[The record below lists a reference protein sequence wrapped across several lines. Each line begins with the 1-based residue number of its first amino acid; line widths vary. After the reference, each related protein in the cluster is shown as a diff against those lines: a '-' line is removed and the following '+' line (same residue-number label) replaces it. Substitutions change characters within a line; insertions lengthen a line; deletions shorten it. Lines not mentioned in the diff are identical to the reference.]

1 MFIGL
6 QIVAL
11 IFQSLALFILFSNI
25 SGAKMDWKKYILA
38 TLGLNFIGILLAII
52 ELVTENN
59 IFSYVNFLTIPI
71 YFLIFSLLINKY
83 TPKVLAIFYGFF
95 PVVLWNLLHR
105 LFSFFLRNIMHSHAQ
120 AQLNPDKYILYIS
133 AILASLLSLFLPQ
146 LLHYNF
152 KRLREYKLNKKDIKL
167 IVFLNISMIFYYTFV
182 QYFTY
187 IEKYN
192 QSSNLYNRELIVV
205 IYIILFLSSVNI
217 LDRNLRERIQ
227 QQLSEQRELQLRNMS
242 DYSKHIEELYSELRS
257 FRHDYV
263 NILKSIKLGID
274 TKDLPAIEKIYNQVL
289 KNSGQSLNQS
299 KYDLGRLSNIHND
312 ALKSVLS
319 AKFLE
324 AQSKHIETGL
334 EVPQEIELRGIE
346 LLDFVT
352 IVSILA
358 DNAIEAAIE
367 TSHPVVSFAFL
378 EQEGKQVFI
387 VENSIKDFSVNSNNI
402 FKKGFSSKGENRGIG
417 LYNVQNIISRY
428 PNVSLRTISHDNK
441 FKQEIEVKLLN
452 VFYSSI

>member
-83 TPKVLAIFYGFF
+83 TPKVLAVFYGLF
-95 PVVLWNLLHR
+95 PVALWNLLHR

-120 AQLNPDKYILYIS
+120 AQLNPDK
-133 AILASLLSLFLPQ
+133 
-146 LLHYNF
+146 
-152 KRLREYKLNKKDIKL
+152 DIKL

-187 IEKYN
+187 IEKHH